1 VTTATGRPVAFFGTS
16 AFAAEVL
23 SALHERGVEF
33 SAVVSQPYRRSGRGR
48 RLQPPPLAERARD
61 LGLPLTQAAD
71 ASSTV
76 PEAAAGIVVAFGQI
90 IAPPLLGAYPLYNLH
105 PSLLPRWR
113 GAAPV
118 ERAIMAGDG
127 ETGVTVIDLVAE
139 LDAGPMHGATAFP
152 IGERDDA
159 GAVRKHA
166 LEAGVPLLLE
176 ALSGRTTAI
185 AQPPAGATY
194 AHKLTA
200 ADRDLDWQRPAAEL
214 DRRIRALSPHVG
226 ERTNLDGVPVVIW
239 QALHEPAGPGP
250 GEVSDGLLVGAGE
263 GAVRIQRI
271 QPAGRRAMTAD
282 EYLRG
287 LRAPPRSAG

>member
-1 VTTATGRPVAFFGTS
+1 MSAGRPVAFFGTS

-33 SAVVSQPYRRSGRGR
+33 SAVVSQPDRRSGRGR
-48 RLQPPPLAERARD
+48 RPQPPPLAVRARD
-61 LGLPLTQAAD
+61 LGLPLLQTAD
-71 ASSTV
+71 ASSSV
-76 PEAAAGIVVAFGQI
+76 PDAAAGVVVAFGQI

-118 ERAIMAGDG
+118 ERAIMAGDD

-139 LDAGPMHGATAFP
+139 LDAGPVHGATAFP
-152 IGERDDA
+152 IGDRDDA
-159 GAVRKHA
+159 GAVRRRA

-176 ALSGRTTAI
+176 ALAGRTAPVGQ
-185 AQPPAGATY
+185 AEAGVTY

-200 ADRDLDWQRPAAEL
+200 ADRSLDWRQPAVEL

-226 ERTNLDGVPVVIW
+226 ARTTLDGAPVVVW
-239 QALHEPAGPGP
+239 QASPEQAGPDP
-250 GEVSDGLLVGAGE
+250 GEVVDGLLVGAGE
-263 GAVRIQRI
+263 GALRIERI
-271 QPAGRRAMTAD
+271 QPAGRRAMTAG

-287 LRAPPRSAG
+287 LREPPRSAG

>member
-1 VTTATGRPVAFFGTS
+1 VARQQVAFFGTS

-23 SALHERGVEF
+23 SALHGRGVAIA
-33 SAVVSQPYRRSGRGR
+33 SVISQPDRRSGRGR
-48 RLQPPPLAERARD
+48 RMQPPPVAERARE
-61 LGLPLTQAAD
+61 LAIPLTQTAD

-76 PEAAAGIVVAFGQI
+76 PEATVGVVVAFGQI

-118 ERAIMAGDG
+118 ERAIMAGDA

-159 GAVRKHA
+159 GAVRSRA
-166 LEAGVPLLLE
+166 LQAGVPLLLA
-176 ALSGRTTAI
+176 ALSGETTAV
-185 AQPPAGATY
+185 AQPAAGITY
-194 AHKLTA
+194 AEKLAA

-226 ERTNLDGVPVVIW
+226 ARTALDGSPVVIW
-239 QALHEPAGPGP
+239 QATPEASGPAP
-250 GEVSDGLLVGAGE
+250 GEVADGLLVGAGG
-263 GAVRIQRI
+263 GALRIERV
-271 QPAGRRAMTAD
+271 QPAGRRAMTAA

>member
-1 VTTATGRPVAFFGTS
+1 MTGAGRPVAFFGTS

-23 SALHERGVEF
+23 SALHDRGVEF
-33 SAVVSQPYRRSGRGR
+33 SAVVSQPDRRSGRGR
-48 RLQPPPLAERARD
+48 RMQPPPLAGRARD
-61 LGLPLTQAAD
+61 LGLPLVQTAD

-76 PEAAAGIVVAFGQI
+76 PDAPAGIVVAFGQI

-118 ERAIMAGDG
+118 ERAIMAGDD

-139 LDAGPMHGATAFP
+139 LDAGPVHGATAFP
-152 IGERDDA
+152 IGDRDDA
-159 GAVRKHA
+159 GAVRRRA

-176 ALSGRTTAI
+176 ALAGRTTPVEQ
-185 AQPPAGATY
+185 AQAGITY

-200 ADRDLDWQRPAAEL
+200 TDRDLDWRRPAVDL

-226 ERTNLDGVPVVIW
+226 ARTTLDGAPVVVW
-239 QALHEPAGPGP
+239 QGLPESSGPSP
-250 GEVSDGLLVGAGE
+250 GEVVDGLLVGAGE
-263 GAVRIQRI
+263 GALRIQRI
-271 QPAGRRAMTAD
+271 QPAGRRAMTAE

-287 LRAPPRSAG
+287 LRSPPRSAG

>member
-33 SAVVSQPYRRSGRGR
+33 SAVVSQPDRRSGRGR

-118 ERAIMAGDG
+118 ERAIMAGDDQ
-127 ETGVTVIDLVAE
+127 TGVTV
-139 LDAGPMHGATAFP
+139 T
-152 IGERDDA
+152 
-159 GAVRKHA
+159 
-166 LEAGVPLLLE
+166 
-176 ALSGRTTAI
+176 SGTKKSYTL
-185 AQPPAGATY
+185 Y
-194 AHKLTA
+194 NLTF
-200 ADRDLDWQRPAAEL
+200 DRVSL
-214 DRRIRALSPHVG
+214 
-226 ERTNLDGVPVVIW
+226 
-239 QALHEPAGPGP
+239 PG
-250 GEVSDGLLVGAGE
+250 
-263 GAVRIQRI
+263 
-271 QPAGRRAMTAD
+271 
-282 EYLRG
+282 
-287 LRAPPRSAG
+287 RSS